1 MQGFCDTKDDT
12 EQNWPRSPLG
22 GQLSR
27 QVQARSGES
36 WDGGSSRGCYAAQA
50 AAGRKG
56 ERGRR
61 VETTGISS
69 GDERQKAAE
78 KKQLKQLIKPAT
90 LEAKFQAKQG
100 RSQSKRAERDD
111 ELEAKKRSE
120 WRACLSSIIMASK
133 RLPVQ

>member
-1 MQGFCDTKDDT
+1 MQGFCDA
-12 EQNWPRSPLG
+12 EQNWPRIAPRRPAK
-22 GQLSR
+22 QAK
-27 QVQARSGES
+27 QARSGES
-36 WDGGSSRGCYAAQA
+36 WDGGSSRGCFAAQA
-50 AAGRKG
+50 AGGRKG

>member
-1 MQGFCDTKDDT
+1 MGNHGT
-12 EQNWPRSPLG
+12 
-22 GQLSR
+22 
-27 QVQARSGES
+27 A
-36 WDGGSSRGCYAAQA
+36 A
-50 AAGRKG
+50 AAGVVLQLKRLGAGKAREG
-56 ERGRR
+56 DELRRRGFQA
-61 VETTGISS
+61 ETS
-69 GDERQKAAE
+69 GDERQEAAE